1 MQDIPKWKRKLPN
14 QLTYARMA
22 LVPPIIVLLHFNSLM
37 AGYISAGIFIV
48 ASITDYW
55 DGELA
60 RRWGV
65 VSNLGKFLDPVA
77 DKILVS
83 STLVMLIPSGRLDAA
98 MVVILLARDSL
109 ISALRSVA
117 AAEKMIIPAGTL
129 GKWKT
134 ATQMLA
140 IPAILI
146 NVPIFGLPLFKLG
159 YWILWVSVAL
169 SVISGAMYVW
179 DYYRHPGGSKT

>member
-1 MQDIPKWKRKLPN
+1 MSEKPNPELPAWKKKLPN
-14 QLTYARMA
+14 QLTYLRIAM
-22 LVPPIIVLLHFNSLM
+22 VPPIVVLLHWNESW
-37 AGYISAGIFIV
+37 AGYASAIIFII
-48 ASITDYW
+48 ASVTDYW

-60 RRWGV
+60 RRFGV
-65 VSNLGKFLDPVA
+65 VSNQGKFLDPVA

-83 STLVMLIPSGRLDAA
+83 STLVMLIPSGRLDAII
-98 MVVILLARDSL
+98 VVILLARDSL

-134 ATQMLA
+134 ATQMIA
-140 IPAILI
+140 IPAILVYEPVFG
-146 NVPIFGLPLFKLG
+146 VPVFKVG

-169 SVISGAMYVW
+169 SVISGAKYVW
-179 DYYRHPGGSKT
+179 DYYRA